1 MNRFSLFVV
10 DDEESIRKGLSFSL
24 QKLYRTSGFST
35 AETALEA
42 LASEQPN
49 LILLDVGLP
58 AMTGIEALKVIRNA
72 YPEIIVIMVTAFED
86 IQTVIAAMKLGA
98 YDYVVKPIQM
108 DALKT
113 TINNALQTVRMRM
126 EIQAMQERALC
137 ENLPCF
143 IAGSD
148 AIQDVMQLVERVAK
162 SPDAPVLVLG
172 ESGTGK
178 ELIASSIHYKSPN
191 FRGPFITLNCAAIP
205 GELLESELF
214 GYEKGAFSGA
224 AASGKE
230 GLVEKAAG
238 GTLFLDEVADLSL
251 EAQAKLLRFLES
263 GEYYRLGSTRK
274 RQVRTRVVS
283 ATNKDL
289 EALIEEKRFR
299 RDLFYRLSVIKIEV
313 PSLTRRREDI
323 VPLAGYFLIEL
334 GRKYGKRFNDI
345 SREAREALARH
356 TWKGNVREL
365 RNVIER
371 CVLIENGP
379 EITLSALAAQGIG
392 AAPPLAAKGPA
403 EPAGFPPLPEQGIDL
418 EALEKHFIREALQRA
433 RGNDRQAAN
442 LLGMS
447 YYAFRYRRKQM
458 TIS

>member
-24 QKLYRTSGFST
+24 QKLYRISGFPT
-35 AETALEA
+35 AETALQA
-42 LASEQPN
+42 LASERPN

-108 DALKT
+108 DALKS
-113 TINNALQTVRMRM
+113 TISNALQTVRMRM

-143 IAGSD
+143 IAESD

-191 FRGPFITLNCAAIP
+191 FRGPFIALNCAAIP

-238 GTLFLDEVADLSL
+238 GTLFLDEVADLSP

-289 EALIEEKRFR
+289 EALIEQNRFR

-323 VPLAGYFLIEL
+323 VPIASHFLVEL
-334 GRKYGKRFNDI
+334 GRKYGKRFNEI
-345 SREAREALARH
+345 SRDAREALTRH
-356 TWKGNVREL
+356 SWKGNVREL

-392 AAPPLAAKGPA
+392 VAPPLAEKDPA
-403 EPAGFPPLPEQGIDL
+403 ETEGFPPLPEQGIDF
-418 EALEKHFIREALQRA
+418 EALEKHYIREALQRA
-433 RGNDRQAAN
+433 RGNDRQAAR

-458 TIS
+458 NIS